1 MTREEIAAAL
11 KEDSGALGGHEPF
24 AVPASPPATPAPR
37 APEPPQT
44 GAAATRPVPPA
55 AQPAGPRSASEAP
68 RLTRPVISAAPLPD
82 PGPSRGFGAL
92 RYARRV
98 VPGTRPL
105 VQRRDSRRRAGGYSR
120 GLQTRTRSDGGATA
134 FFTIML
140 IIFAILLYFIISG
153 IVAAFARLI
162 P

>member
-1 MTREEIAAAL
+1 
-11 KEDSGALGGHEPF
+11 
-24 AVPASPPATPAPR
+24 
-37 APEPPQT
+37 
-44 GAAATRPVPPA
+44 
-55 AQPAGPRSASEAP
+55 
-68 RLTRPVISAAPLPD
+68 
-82 PGPSRGFGAL
+82 
-92 RYARRV
+92 V

>member
-68 RLTRPVISAAPLPD
+68 RLTRPVISAAPLP
-82 PGPSRGFGAL
+82 GAL